1 MSLSL
6 KSPRWVLTIALLATC
21 LVPAARAADGGD
33 AIPVGF
39 EVMYDVQY
47 SGARIAETT
56 FSLRPQ
62 RGSAMFELRS
72 VTEPRGL
79 AALIRYGDV
88 VEESHFR
95 VASSRAIPVDYR
107 FTDGTRKGKRNSSI
121 FFDWSESSAQST
133 YKGEDASLALAGGEV
148 DRLMLQWQIM
158 HDLAHDQLPQS
169 YRVIDRNGL
178 KEYAISAQG
187 EELLSTSAGTFRTL
201 KLRRQR
207 AGSSRATLIWA
218 AIEHG
223 YLPVKMIQMVDEKPN
238 VVLQVSDIRW
248 GGGDVPQ
255 ERPSPAPDED
265 TEALPEEISAKKP
278 R

>member
-1 MSLSL
+1 M
-6 KSPRWVLTIALLATC
+6 RLTMMPPKTLLVAALLAS
-21 LVPAARAADGGD
+21 VWMAASQAAIGGD

-62 RGSAMFELRS
+62 RDSAMFELRS

-95 VASSRAIPVDYR
+95 VVASEAIPVDYR
-107 FTDGTRKGKRNSSI
+107 FADGTRKGKRNSSI
-121 FFDWSESSAQST
+121 FFDWSEGSAQST
-133 YKGEDASLALAGGEV
+133 YKNEDASLDLAGGEV

-158 HDLAHDQLPQS
+158 RDLAHDQLPES

-178 KEYAISAQG
+178 KEYAITRQG

-218 AIEHG
+218 AVEHG

-238 VVLQVSDIRW
+238 VVLQVSAIRW
-248 GGGDVPQ
+248 GGGT
-255 ERPSPAPDED
+255 PADKPEAEMAGAAED
-265 TEALPEEISAKKP
+265 TSAN
-278 R
+278 